1 MDIDER
7 CKKDIVDYD
16 PDGLVLIDFPGF
28 NLKIAKFC
36 KRNNIKV
43 DYYIPPKTWAWNS
56 KRNIILKKNINSIY
70 SILPFEK
77 NYFMGE
83 DIDINYIGNPLV
95 HRIKKNKLKYSKL
108 ANVLKELSFLRKLME
123 KHQIEITD
131 DLFTQLKE
139 INLTLWNIEDQIR
152 IKEKNK
158 EFDNTFI
165 ELARSV
171 YFKNDKR
178 AEIKKR
184 INQLS
189 NSEITEE
196 KSYAEY

>member
-1 MDIDER
+1 MKNSSI
-7 CKKDIVDYD
+7 KKKIINA
-16 PDGLVLIDFPGF
+16 PISIGELID
-28 NLKIAKFC
+28 KI
-36 KRNNIKV
+36 
-43 DYYIPPKTWAWNS
+43 T
-56 KRNIILKKNINSIY
+56 IL
-70 SILPFEK
+70 E
-77 NYFMGE
+77 
-83 DIDINYIGNPLV
+83 
-95 HRIKKNKLKYSKL
+95 IKKNKLQNSKL
-108 ANVLKELSFLRKLME
+108 ENVLKELSFLRKLME

-158 EFDNTFI
+158 EFDNIFI

-171 YFKNDKR
+171 YFTNDKR
-178 AEIKKR
+178 SEIKKR
-184 INQLS
+184 INRLS

>member
-1 MDIDER
+1 MKNSSI
-7 CKKDIVDYD
+7 KKKIINAPISIGELVD
-16 PDGLVLIDFPGF
+16 
-28 NLKIAKFC
+28 KI
-36 KRNNIKV
+36 
-43 DYYIPPKTWAWNS
+43 T
-56 KRNIILKKNINSIY
+56 IL
-70 SILPFEK
+70 E
-77 NYFMGE
+77 
-83 DIDINYIGNPLV
+83 
-95 HRIKKNKLKYSKL
+95 IKKNKLQNSKL
-108 ANVLKELSFLRKLME
+108 ENILKELSFLRKLME

-158 EFDNTFI
+158 EFDNIFI

-171 YFKNDKR
+171 YFTNDKR
-178 AEIKKR
+178 SEIKKR
-184 INQLS
+184 INRLS

>member
-1 MDIDER
+1 MKNSSIKNKIINAPISIGEL
-7 CKKDIVDYD
+7 VD
-16 PDGLVLIDFPGF
+16 
-28 NLKIAKFC
+28 KI
-36 KRNNIKV
+36 
-43 DYYIPPKTWAWNS
+43 T
-56 KRNIILKKNINSIY
+56 IL
-70 SILPFEK
+70 E
-77 NYFMGE
+77 
-83 DIDINYIGNPLV
+83 
-95 HRIKKNKLKYSKL
+95 IKKNKLQNSKL
-108 ANVLKELSFLRKLME
+108 ENVLKELSFLRKLME

-158 EFDNTFI
+158 EFDNIFI

-171 YFKNDKR
+171 YFTNDKR
-178 AEIKKR
+178 SEIKKR
-184 INQLS
+184 INRLS

>member
-1 MDIDER
+1 MKNSSI
-7 CKKDIVDYD
+7 KKKIINAPISIGELVD
-16 PDGLVLIDFPGF
+16 
-28 NLKIAKFC
+28 KITILE
-36 KRNNIKV
+36 IKK
-43 DYYIPPKTWAWNS
+43 IKLQNS
-56 KRNIILKKNINSIY
+56 KL
-70 SILPFEK
+70 E
-77 NYFMGE
+77 
-83 DIDINYIGNPLV
+83 
-95 HRIKKNKLKYSKL
+95 
-108 ANVLKELSFLRKLME
+108 NVLKELSFLRKLIE

-158 EFDNTFI
+158 EFDNIFI

>member
-1 MDIDER
+1 MKNLSV
-7 CKKDIVDYD
+7 KKKIINA
-16 PDGLVLIDFPGF
+16 PISIGELID
-28 NLKIAKFC
+28 KI
-36 KRNNIKV
+36 
-43 DYYIPPKTWAWNS
+43 T
-56 KRNIILKKNINSIY
+56 IL
-70 SILPFEK
+70 E
-77 NYFMGE
+77 
-83 DIDINYIGNPLV
+83 
-95 HRIKKNKLKYSKL
+95 IKKNKLQHPNL
-108 ANVLKELSFLRKLME
+108 ENVLKELSFLRKLME

-171 YFKNDKR
+171 YINNDKR
-178 AEIKKR
+178 AEIKKS
-184 INQLS
+184 INRLF

-196 KSYAEY
+196 KFYSDY

>member
-1 MDIDER
+1 MKNSPI
-7 CKKDIVDYD
+7 KKKIINA
-16 PDGLVLIDFPGF
+16 PISIGELID
-28 NLKIAKFC
+28 KITILE
-36 KRNNIKV
+36 IKK
-43 DYYIPPKTWAWNS
+43 IKLQNS
-56 KRNIILKKNINSIY
+56 KL
-70 SILPFEK
+70 E
-77 NYFMGE
+77 
-83 DIDINYIGNPLV
+83 
-95 HRIKKNKLKYSKL
+95 
-108 ANVLKELSFLRKLME
+108 NVLKELSFLRKLME
-123 KHQIEITD
+123 KHQIEITN
-131 DLFTQLKE
+131 DLYTQLKE

-158 EFDNTFI
+158 EFDKIFI

>member
-1 MDIDER
+1 MKNLSF
-7 CKKDIVDYD
+7 KKIINAPISIGELVD
-16 PDGLVLIDFPGF
+16 
-28 NLKIAKFC
+28 KI
-36 KRNNIKV
+36 
-43 DYYIPPKTWAWNS
+43 T
-56 KRNIILKKNINSIY
+56 IL
-70 SILPFEK
+70 E
-77 NYFMGE
+77 
-83 DIDINYIGNPLV
+83 
-95 HRIKKNKLKYSKL
+95 IKKNKLQNSKL
-108 ANVLKELSFLRKLME
+108 ENVLKELSFLRKLME

-178 AEIKKR
+178 AEIKKS
-184 INQLS
+184 INRLS

-196 KSYAEY
+196 KFYSEY

>member
-1 MDIDER
+1 MKNSPI
-7 CKKDIVDYD
+7 KKKIINAPISIGELVD
-16 PDGLVLIDFPGF
+16 
-28 NLKIAKFC
+28 KI
-36 KRNNIKV
+36 
-43 DYYIPPKTWAWNS
+43 T
-56 KRNIILKKNINSIY
+56 IL
-70 SILPFEK
+70 E
-77 NYFMGE
+77 
-83 DIDINYIGNPLV
+83 
-95 HRIKKNKLKYSKL
+95 IKKNKLQNSKL
-108 ANVLKELSFLRKLME
+108 ENVLKELSFLRKLME

-131 DLFTQLKE
+131 DLFIQLKE

-178 AEIKKR
+178 AEIKKS
-184 INQLS
+184 INRLS

-196 KSYAEY
+196 KFYADY

>member
-1 MDIDER
+1 MKNSSI
-7 CKKDIVDYD
+7 KKIINAPISIGELVD
-16 PDGLVLIDFPGF
+16 
-28 NLKIAKFC
+28 KI
-36 KRNNIKV
+36 
-43 DYYIPPKTWAWNS
+43 T
-56 KRNIILKKNINSIY
+56 IL
-70 SILPFEK
+70 E
-77 NYFMGE
+77 
-83 DIDINYIGNPLV
+83 
-95 HRIKKNKLKYSKL
+95 IKKNKLQNSKL
-108 ANVLKELSFLRKLME
+108 ENVLKELSVLRKLME

-158 EFDNTFI
+158 EFDNIFI

>member
-1 MDIDER
+1 MKNSSI
-7 CKKDIVDYD
+7 KKIINAPISIGELVD
-16 PDGLVLIDFPGF
+16 
-28 NLKIAKFC
+28 KI
-36 KRNNIKV
+36 
-43 DYYIPPKTWAWNS
+43 T
-56 KRNIILKKNINSIY
+56 IL
-70 SILPFEK
+70 E
-77 NYFMGE
+77 
-83 DIDINYIGNPLV
+83 
-95 HRIKKNKLKYSKL
+95 IKKNKLQKSKL
-108 ANVLKELSFLRKLME
+108 ENVLKELSFLRKLME

-131 DLFTQLKE
+131 DLFTQLQE
-139 INLTLWNIEDQIR
+139 INLKLWNIEDQIR

-158 EFDNTFI
+158 EFDNIFI

>member
-1 MDIDER
+1 MKNSSI
-7 CKKDIVDYD
+7 KKKIINAPISIGELVD
-16 PDGLVLIDFPGF
+16 
-28 NLKIAKFC
+28 KITILE
-36 KRNNIKV
+36 IKK
-43 DYYIPPKTWAWNS
+43 IKLQNS
-56 KRNIILKKNINSIY
+56 KL
-70 SILPFEK
+70 E
-77 NYFMGE
+77 
-83 DIDINYIGNPLV
+83 
-95 HRIKKNKLKYSKL
+95 
-108 ANVLKELSFLRKLME
+108 NVLKELSFLRKLME

-158 EFDNTFI
+158 EFDNIFI

-184 INQLS
+184 INRLS

-196 KSYAEY
+196 KSYEKY

>member
-1 MDIDER
+1 MKNSPI
-7 CKKDIVDYD
+7 KKKIINAPISIGELVD
-16 PDGLVLIDFPGF
+16 
-28 NLKIAKFC
+28 KI
-36 KRNNIKV
+36 
-43 DYYIPPKTWAWNS
+43 T
-56 KRNIILKKNINSIY
+56 IL
-70 SILPFEK
+70 E
-77 NYFMGE
+77 
-83 DIDINYIGNPLV
+83 
-95 HRIKKNKLKYSKL
+95 IKKNKLQNSKL
-108 ANVLKELSFLRKLME
+108 ENVLKELSFLRKLME

-158 EFDNTFI
+158 EFDNIFI

-184 INQLS
+184 INRLS